1 MLGCVLLST
10 ENNGDSMFKPI
21 LQTILHES
29 SGALGVFLLGDDGI
43 IIDQVRADLTSA
55 DEQLALVVELAAGI
69 KGIRQTAEVL
79 EAGGLNEVVIRYE
92 KLTLLV
98 HVLSEEYF
106 VVLLLPPQML
116 SGKGSYLLKRE
127 APRLRAGLNQEM

>member
-1 MLGCVLLST
+1 MLGCVRLST

-43 IIDQVRADLTSA
+43 IIDQVRANLTSA

-106 VVLLLPPQML
+106 VVLLLPPRML

>member
-1 MLGCVLLST
+1 
-10 ENNGDSMFKPI
+10 MFKPI
-21 LQTILHES
+21 LQTILDES

-43 IIDQVRADLTSA
+43 IIDQVRIASDSA
-55 DEQLALVVELAAGI
+55 EEQLALVVELAAGI

-79 EAGGLNEVVIRYE
+79 EAGNLNEVVIRYE

-98 HVLSEEYF
+98 HVLSDEYF
-106 VVLLLPPQML
+106 VALLLPPQAL

-127 APRLRAGLNQEM
+127 APNLRAGLNQEM

>member
-1 MLGCVLLST
+1 MLGCVRLST

-106 VVLLLPPQML
+106 VVLLLPPRIL